1 MVNSALASLHL
12 SRHASQN
19 LYGRFHKTQTMRAQG
34 GSTKRM
40 DETMTRLCFVFL
52 AALVLCTCSTFG
64 QVRIG
69 AHVGLNLTK
78 VLEPDENFLGEAWE
92 MQSHILGGVVLD
104 LELTS
109 QLLLALQVNYTQ
121 MSFVASNGF
130 WGLSLTGNTTFTNDY
145 INIPI
150 YVRWRMGEGSLRGF
164 VECGP
169 TVAVV
174 VSAEARIESPGLK
187 TTTNEV
193 GAMYQKANFIVALGG
208 GGELSLNTFL
218 TLTISGHYAHG
229 MSEIFKYHEWH
240 GSRSSALQFD
250 LGLLVAM

>member
-1 MVNSALASLHL
+1 
-12 SRHASQN
+12 
-19 LYGRFHKTQTMRAQG
+19 
-34 GSTKRM
+34 
-40 DETMTRLCFVFL
+40 MTRLCFVFL

-69 AHVGLNLTK
+69 AHVGLNLSK

-121 MSFVASNGF
+121 MSFVADNRF
-130 WGLSLTGNTTFTNDY
+130 WGLSLKGNTTFTSDY
-145 INIPI
+145 IDVPI
-150 YVRWRMGEGSLRGF
+150 YVRWRMGKGPLRGF

-169 TVAVV
+169 IVAVV
-174 VSAEARIESPGLK
+174 VSAEARSESPGLE

-193 GAMYQKANFIVALGG
+193 GPIYQKTEIIVALGV
-208 GGELSLNTFL
+208 GGELTLNTSL
-218 TLTISGHYAHG
+218 TLAISGHYAHG

-240 GSRSSALQFD
+240 GSRSRALQFD
-250 LGLLVAM
+250 VGLLVAI